1 MIGIIITYPSSPKNW
16 SKERNLFRKEENE
29 LISERMEKMLLND
42 VNTLIKPVD
51 ELAVIAANHT
61 LDHALLLMTKNKYTL
76 VPVIDK
82 DSKLQGLISM
92 ALIIEAIMD
101 IEDVYFDKLGD
112 IRVREVM
119 ATDYPV
125 VTEDYDLE
133 HVLRLLV
140 NHAFVSV
147 VDEQGILLGIITR
160 QEILRG
166 TNRILHN
173 FESVYHVEE
182 REPILGKP
190 LI

>member
-1 MIGIIITYPSSPKNW
+1 MK
-16 SKERNLFRKEENE
+16 
-29 LISERMEKMLLND
+29 KMLLNN
-42 VNTLIKPVD
+42 VNTLVKPAD
-51 ELAVIAANHT
+51 ELAVIAANHS

-101 IEDVYFDKLGD
+101 IEDVYFEKLGS
-112 IRVREVM
+112 IKVAEVM
-119 ATDYPV
+119 EMDYPS
-125 VTEDYDLE
+125 VTQNYDLE
-133 HVLRLLV
+133 QVIRLLV

-147 VDEQGILLGIITR
+147 VNEENVLLGIITR

-173 FESVYHVEE
+173 FENIYHVED
-182 REPILGKP
+182 KVKSKDYS
-190 LI
+190 

>member
-1 MIGIIITYPSSPKNW
+1 M
-16 SKERNLFRKEENE
+16 
-29 LISERMEKMLLND
+29 ISERMEKMLLNG

-92 ALIIEAIMD
+92 ALIIEAIID

-112 IRVREVM
+112 IEVREVM

-133 HVLRLLV
+133 DVLRLLV
-140 NHAFVSV
+140 SHGFISV
-147 VDEQGILLGIITR
+147 VDEEGVLLGIITR

-173 FESVYHVEE
+173 FESIYHVEDK
-182 REPILGKP
+182 EPVGHEP

>member
-1 MIGIIITYPSSPKNW
+1 
-16 SKERNLFRKEENE
+16 
-29 LISERMEKMLLND
+29 MEKMLLNN
-42 VNTLIKPVD
+42 VNTLVKPAD
-51 ELAVIAANHT
+51 ELAVIAANHS

-101 IEDVYFDKLGD
+101 IEDVYFEKLGS
-112 IRVREVM
+112 IKVAEVM
-119 ATDYPV
+119 EMDYPS
-125 VTEDYDLE
+125 VTQNYDLE
-133 HVLRLLV
+133 QVIRLLV

-147 VDEQGILLGIITR
+147 VNEENVLLGIITR

-173 FESVYHVEE
+173 FENIYHVED
-182 REPILGKP
+182 KVKSKDYS
-190 LI
+190 

>member
-1 MIGIIITYPSSPKNW
+1 
-16 SKERNLFRKEENE
+16 
-29 LISERMEKMLLND
+29 MEKMLLND

-112 IRVREVM
+112 IKVQDVM

-133 HVLRLLV
+133 HVIRLLV
-140 NHAFVSV
+140 SHGFISV
-147 VDEQGILLGIITR
+147 VDEKGILLGIITR

-173 FESVYHVEE
+173 FESMYHVEDK
-182 REPILGKP
+182 EPVGNEP